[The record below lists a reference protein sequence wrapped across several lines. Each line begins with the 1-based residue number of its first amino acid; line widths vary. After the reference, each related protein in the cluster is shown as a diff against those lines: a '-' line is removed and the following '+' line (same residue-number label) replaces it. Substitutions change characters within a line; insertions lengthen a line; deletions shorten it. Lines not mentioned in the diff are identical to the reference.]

1 MGSRTLMW
9 CANPSY
15 REFSTVVADGQ
26 FSTIGTVLL
35 AALARLVKAT
45 GTDRDMKI
53 LSQAEKKTNNKP
65 SSLPSIKPPPKK
77 EDVGEVVNRTE
88 DITQLA
94 NYPEFRPSA
103 KLATRTQDT
112 DTTKEPRGTADMEAK
127 VPKKKKRKKNAVDD
141 LFAGIL

>member
-1 MGSRTLMW
+1 M
-9 CANPSY
+9 
-15 REFSTVVADGQ
+15 VADGQ

-65 SSLPSIKPPPKK
+65 PSLPSIKPPKK
-77 EDVGEVVNRTE
+77 EDVGELIHRTE
-88 DITQLA
+88 DITQPA
-94 NYPEFRPSA
+94 DYPESRASA
-103 KLATRTQDT
+103 ELVTRTQDT
-112 DTTKEPRGTADMEAK
+112 TKESRSTVDVEAK
-127 VPKKKKRKKNAVDD
+127 VPKKKKRKNAIDD